1 MHIDKNHSANLVT
14 KKYMKKN
21 QKKARHKDGLFI
33 SNKLDIHT
41 QLTYES

>member
-21 QKKARHKDGLFI
+21 QKKSPSQGRAFHI
-33 SNKLDIHT
+33 
-41 QLTYES
+41 